1 MSRHAMKL
9 SLSLSIMGVL
19 LLGYT
24 NCSNPKVDE
33 NGSNPYSSMSSSE
46 DNKLQI
52 SPAAKTIG
60 LGESFQIAVTGGS
73 KPYRFSLASGGGSI
87 DPNTGVY
94 VGPSIDSD
102 AVVNVEDITGK
113 MGQAVIKVS
122 VNSSSTMTLSYTPA
136 GSVKINSQ
144 LTLAAD
150 GGVAPYTYFMYSG
163 VGSISGNIFS
173 ATSFGTA
180 IIGVRDATQK
190 ISTFTINVGS
200 EVTIVT
206 APIYLLYNSSAKQ
219 YLYSK
224 TKTEGTSSGYVLQS
238 STPTFK
244 VLNGTY
250 LASASLLRCYV
261 ASNGGR
267 YLTTAANCGANTNE
281 GSLGYVWTYSAS
293 NSVPLYNCFKSST
306 GTYLVA
312 TNTATC
318 TNNGFNVQSTIGWAP
333 L

>member
-1 MSRHAMKL
+1 MSRYAMKI

-24 NCSNPKVDE
+24 NCSSPKVDDS
-33 NGSNPYSSMSSSE
+33 GSNPYSSMSDSE

-52 SPAAKTIG
+52 APSAKTIG
-60 LGESFQIAVTGGS
+60 LGESLQLAVTGGT
-73 KPYRFSLASGGGSI
+73 KPYRFSLSSGGGSI

-94 VGPSIDSD
+94 VGASIDSD
-102 AVVNVEDITGK
+102 AVINVEDVTGK
-113 MGQAVIKVS
+113 IGQAVIKVS
-122 VNSSSTMTLSYTPA
+122 VNSSSTMTLAYSPTGA
-136 GSVKINSQ
+136 VKINSQ
-144 LTLAAD
+144 LTLTAA

-163 VGSISGNIFS
+163 VGSISGNVFY

-180 IIGVRDATQK
+180 VIAVRDSAQK

-200 EVTIVT
+200 DVTIVT

-224 TKTEGTSSGYVLQS
+224 TTTEGTGSGYVLQS
-238 STPTFK
+238 SSPTFK
-244 VLNGTY
+244 VLNGSY
-250 LASASLLRCYV
+250 LASAALNRCYV
-261 ASNGGR
+261 TSNGGR
-267 YLTTAANCGANTNE
+267 YLTTATTCGSNTLE

-306 GTYLVA
+306 GTYLVS
-312 TNTATC
+312 TDTATC
-318 TNNGFNVQSTIGWAP
+318 INNGFNVQSTIGWAP